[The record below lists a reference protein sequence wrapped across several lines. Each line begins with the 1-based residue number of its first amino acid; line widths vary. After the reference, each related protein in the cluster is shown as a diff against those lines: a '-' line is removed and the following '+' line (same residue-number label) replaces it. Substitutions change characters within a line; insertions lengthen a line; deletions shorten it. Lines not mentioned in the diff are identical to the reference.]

1 MSNSDLNLTIAH
13 VVGQGVVALAAGCE
27 IHLSVDPHPGGKSFD
42 GNCWVRNPG
51 GEISA
56 PLKRVIG
63 VAGRIA
69 ELALERGSP
78 DDLEA
83 AEVFYTLQ
91 SAATAEAFTA
101 VDVALALE
109 TLRSRWA
116 LVTDE
121 VARMAPQIMNN
132 THLTH

>member
-1 MSNSDLNLTIAH
+1 MSHDLEAAIAH

-27 IHLSVDPHPGGKSFD
+27 IHLSVDPHPSGKSFD
-42 GNCWVRNPG
+42 GNCWVRNPH

-56 PLKRVIG
+56 QLKRVIG

-78 DDLEA
+78 DDLES

-91 SAATAEAFTA
+91 SAVTAEAFTLA
-101 VDVALALE
+101 DVALALDA
-109 TLRSRWA
+109 LRSRWA
-116 LVTDE
+116 LVTGE
-121 VARMAPQIMNN
+121 VARMSPQIMSNIPRI
-132 THLTH
+132 H